1 MVQASHWLIVAWALG
16 ITLSDLASRRIPNVF
31 SLGAILGGLG
41 YLAYTGQALLA
52 GDWLDVLLGMLL
64 ALLLTLPAYLLRWLG
79 AGDAKLLLA
88 IAALGGWQYVLTS
101 FAIAGLLSGVTT
113 LAMLQYSTYSG
124 RNLAA
129 GRWIPFGAM
138 LTVGL
143 IASMGVRL

>member
-1 MVQASHWLIVAWALG
+1 MQASHWLIVSWALG
-16 ITLSDLASRRIPNVF
+16 ITLSDLTSRRIPNVL
-31 SLGAILGGLG
+31 SLGAVLGGLG
-41 YLAYTGQALLA
+41 YLAYTGQAILA
-52 GDWLDVLLGMLL
+52 GGWIDVLLGMLL

-101 FAIAGLLSGVTT
+101 FAIAGLVSGVTT

-129 GRWIPFGAM
+129 GRWVPFGAM
-138 LTVGL
+138 LATGL
-143 IASMGVRL
+143 IASMGIKL

>member
-1 MVQASHWLIVAWALG
+1 MQASHWLVVAWALG
-16 ITLSDLASRRIPNVF
+16 ITLSDLTSRRIPNAL

-41 YLAYTGQALLA
+41 YLAYMGHAVLV
-52 GDWLDVLLGMLL
+52 GGWIDILLGVLL

-101 FAIAGLLSGVTT
+101 FAVAGLISGVTT

-138 LTVGL
+138 LATGL
-143 IASMGVRL
+143 IASMGIQL